1 VKTAVVT
8 IIVVKNVQL
17 VLTKYATTVN
27 AHTVAM
33 KIKEIVDYFYGL
45 DPAHLS
51 YTHKVGKIYGK
62 KNLKVPHAKLHRKNK
77 RKK

>member
-1 VKTAVVT
+1 MIITAEKNA
-8 IIVVKNVQL
+8 KNV
-17 VLTKYATTVN
+17 LTMFALNVI
-27 AHTVAM
+27 AHIVAM
-33 KIKEIVDYFYGL
+33 KIKEIVDFFYGL

>member
-1 VKTAVVT
+1 MIITAEKNA
-8 IIVVKNVQL
+8 KNV
-17 VLTKYATTVN
+17 LTMFALNVI
-27 AHTVAM
+27 AHIVAM

>member
-1 VKTAVVT
+1 VDTNITAVKNA
-8 IIVVKNVQL
+8 KNVQM
-17 VLTKYATTVN
+17 TYATN
-27 AHTVAM
+27 ANANTVAM

-51 YTHKVGKIYGK
+51 YPHKVGKIYGK
-62 KNLKVPHAKLHRKNK
+62 KNLKIPHAKLHRKNK